1 VHLKDV
7 TLSVFDEIVRN
18 GESSA
23 AIWANEAFP
32 RLGEGDFDVTRFV
45 TELISGG
52 FEGWLVVEQDIFP
65 TSAARFAQAVE
76 DQRLNRSYLTTLGI

>member
-1 VHLKDV
+1 M
-7 TLSVFDEIVRN
+7 SQP
-18 GESSA
+18 SS

-32 RLGEGDFDVTRFV
+32 RLGEGNFDVAGFV
-45 TELISGG
+45 GMLIASD
-52 FEGWLVVEQDIFP
+52 FQGWLVVEQDIFP